1 MKILSQS
8 DTVRLKLQ
16 EQMKWTGAYKPTEKG
31 NPKEEK
37 PTVEAHF
44 LYMELR
50 EAVLWTQ
57 NNPLFITGCKTE
69 TRCSTPPDE
78 LTEAYRQLGNNLHHT
93 AGCHR
98 SGIPTC
104 PLNYKGHYV
113 MGLFQTVSLNET

>member
-57 NNPLFITGCKTE
+57 NNPLFITGWQD
-69 TRCSTPPDE
+69 RD
-78 LTEAYRQLGNNLHHT
+78 QVLHSP
-93 AGCHR
+93 R
-98 SGIPTC
+98 WV
-104 PLNYKGHYV
+104 NW
-113 MGLFQTVSLNET
+113 GLQTVR